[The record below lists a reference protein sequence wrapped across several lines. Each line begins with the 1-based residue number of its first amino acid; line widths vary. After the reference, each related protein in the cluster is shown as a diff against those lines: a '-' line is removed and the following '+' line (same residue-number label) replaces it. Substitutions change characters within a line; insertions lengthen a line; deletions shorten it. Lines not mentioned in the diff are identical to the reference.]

1 MDAFFLHEQIDA
13 FSLHEHRDA
22 FSCHFCLPP
31 PFSGPGFVGV
41 DVGVDV
47 DVGADVGG
55 QSWDSTNC
63 LLERDFDKDGL
74 F

>member
-1 MDAFFLHEQIDA
+1 MTG
-13 FSLHEHRDA
+13 
-22 FSCHFCLPP
+22 CHGCPL
-31 PFSGPGFVGV
+31 FSGPGFVGV

-47 DVGADVGG
+47 DAGVDVDVDVGADAGG
-55 QSWDSTNC
+55 QFWDSTNC

>member
-1 MDAFFLHEQIDA
+1 MQV
-13 FSLHEHRDA
+13 SGCHR
-22 FSCHFCLPP
+22 CP

-47 DVGADVGG
+47 DAGVDVDVDVGADAGG

>member
-1 MDAFFLHEQIDA
+1 MTG
-13 FSLHEHRDA
+13 
-22 FSCHFCLPP
+22 CHGCP

-47 DVGADVGG
+47 DVDVGADAGG
-55 QSWDSTNC
+55 QFWDSTNC
-63 LLERDFDKDGL
+63 LPERDFDKDGL